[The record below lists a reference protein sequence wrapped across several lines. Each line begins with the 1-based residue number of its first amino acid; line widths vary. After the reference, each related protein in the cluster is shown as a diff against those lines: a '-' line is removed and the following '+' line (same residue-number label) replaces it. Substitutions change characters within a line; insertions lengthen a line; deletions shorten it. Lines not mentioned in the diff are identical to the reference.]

1 MEPFSVEAPR
11 SVQKDLRKLP
21 KDVLERVAEMFI
33 AISVD
38 PFSVGAERM
47 IDQPGFKVRIGD
59 YRIRFEVDIKTRVV
73 TILRVRHRNEVY
85 KR

>member
-1 MEPFSVEAPR
+1 MESFNIEAPR

-33 AISVD
+33 VLSVD

-47 IDQPGFKVRIGD
+47 TDQPGFKVRVGD
-59 YRIRFEVDIKTRVV
+59 YRVRFEVDVKARVV